1 MSETDVTVLAN
12 SGAYFLCL
20 KASYD
25 GNFFWAIFF
34 HKYTISKWL
43 WATTKATMYCP
54 SVQSLLFSNSRS
66 YSGVRAHPPLAPVP
80 QGNKHSTS
88 NHVKSLAGLTP
99 NYLGWVIRIYWNLW
113 YFPGV

>member
-1 MSETDVTVLAN
+1 MSETDVTVLAS

-25 GNFFWAIFF
+25 RNFFWAIL
-34 HKYTISKWL
+34 KRQSVISKWL

-80 QGNKHSTS
+80 KGNKHSTS
-88 NHVKSLAGLTP
+88 NHVKALLALLQT
-99 NYLGWVIRIYWNLW
+99 I
-113 YFPGV
+113 